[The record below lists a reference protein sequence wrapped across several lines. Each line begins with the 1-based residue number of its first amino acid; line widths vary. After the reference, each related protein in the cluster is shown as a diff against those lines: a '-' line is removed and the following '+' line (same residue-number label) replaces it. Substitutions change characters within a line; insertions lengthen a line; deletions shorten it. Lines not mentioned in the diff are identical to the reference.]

1 MSEAANDIPYFPMP
15 RDSRCP
21 FSPPPELKR
30 LQKEAPVSKVRIW
43 DGREAWLVTR
53 YDDVRF
59 VLRDQRFSVNPHH
72 PGWPPMS
79 AGQGATR
86 RDLKP
91 NIFALDNPIHN
102 ELRRMQ
108 SADFRITEIE
118 GWRPR
123 TQQLVDEAIDAMLE
137 MPKPVDLWEAFALK
151 IPSIVI
157 CEMLGVPYEHHA
169 FFQLHS
175 DRLVKTGST
184 SEQIAESMDA
194 LRGFLRDL
202 VEQKVEAPT
211 HDILSRMATQQVK
224 EGLLTASEVADLCVM
239 LLIAGH
245 DTTSNTICLATVLL
259 LQHPDQ
265 LEKFRN
271 GDQEVVAK
279 GVEEI
284 LRFLDVPHLGRRRV
298 AMEDVEV
305 GGQLIRA
312 GEGVIAAQ
320 MIADRDETAFDD
332 PDTFNID
339 RDARHH
345 LGFGFGTHQC
355 LGQPLVRVEVQTA
368 LATLFRR
375 IPTLR
380 LAIPMEEVRFDYDAL
395 VYGVHE
401 LPITW

>member
-1 MSEAANDIPYFPMP
+1 MP

-43 DGREAWLVTR
+43 DGREAWLVTS

-91 NIFALDNPIHN
+91 NIFALDNPVHN

-108 SADFRITEIE
+108 SADFRITQIE
-118 GWRPR
+118 AWRPR
-123 TQQLVDEAIDAMLE
+123 VQQLVDEAIDAMLE
-137 MPKPVDLWEAFALK
+137 MPTPVDLWEVFALK

-157 CEMLGVPYEHHA
+157 CEMLGVAYEDHA

-184 SEQIAESMDA
+184 AEQIGESMDA
-194 LRGFLRDL
+194 LRDFLRRL
-202 VEQKVEAPT
+202 VERKVEAPT
-211 HDILSRMATQQVK
+211 DDILSRMATQQVK

-259 LQHPDQ
+259 LQHPEQ
-265 LEKFRN
+265 LEKFRT
-271 GDQEVVAK
+271 GDDEVVAK

-298 AMEDVEV
+298 AMEDIEV

-320 MIADRDETAFDD
+320 MIADRDETAFDN
-332 PDTFNID
+332 PDDFDID

-355 LGQPLVRVEVQTA
+355 LGQPLVRVEVQVA

-375 IPTLR
+375 LPTLR
-380 LAIPMEEVRFDYDAL
+380 LAIPMEEVKFDYDAL

-401 LPITW
+401 LPVTW

>member
-1 MSEAANDIPYFPMP
+1 MSNTATELPYFPMP
-15 RDSRCP
+15 RDSKCP

-30 LQKEAPVSKVRIW
+30 IQQETPVSKVRIW

-91 NIFALDNPIHN
+91 NIFALDNPVHN

-108 SADFRITEIE
+108 SADFRIAQIE

-123 TQQLVDEAIDAMLE
+123 VQQLVDEAIDAMLE

-157 CEMLGVPYEHHA
+157 CELLGVAYEDSE
-169 FFQLHS
+169 FFQHHS

-184 SEQIAESMDA
+184 SEEIGESMDA

-202 VEQKVEAPT
+202 VEKKVVTPT
-211 HDILSRMATQQVK
+211 EDILSRMATQQVK
-224 EGLLTASEVADLCVM
+224 EGLLTSSEVADLCVM

-245 DTTSNTICLATVLL
+245 DTTSNTICLATILL

-271 GDQEVVAK
+271 GDDEVVAK

-298 AMEDVEV
+298 ALEDVEV

-320 MIADRDETAFDD
+320 MIADRDETAFED
-332 PDTFNID
+332 PDKFDID

-355 LGQPLVRVEVQTA
+355 LGQPLVRVEVQIA

-375 IPTLR
+375 IPTLQ
-380 LAIPMEEVRFDYDAL
+380 LAVPMEEIRFDYDAL

-401 LPITW
+401 LPMTW